1 MPIPADR
8 PLKKWAC
15 VGWKRYA
22 SNSCMNAA
30 LMKVIYISQIVYVHV
45 SGAGRA
51 DFLFSVSA
59 QKF

>member
-1 MPIPADR
+1 
-8 PLKKWAC
+8 
-15 VGWKRYA
+15 
-22 SNSCMNAA
+22 MNAA

-59 QKF
+59 QKQRPAEEATRF

>member
-1 MPIPADR
+1 
-8 PLKKWAC
+8 
-15 VGWKRYA
+15 
-22 SNSCMNAA
+22 
-30 LMKVIYISQIVYVHV
+30 MKVIYISQIVYVHV